1 MRTAVKS
8 LLSRDDENKARAYQ
22 EAHAHKIHPAI
33 QEPIPWD
40 DTTRQYRI
48 GATGSLA
55 ITHSINADVATDDF
69 KSAIAA
75 FTAAANRD
83 PSLRELDIRSAA
95 KWDDVIGE
103 AKSADQKNRDMVKGW
118 RGAPVSFVRDIAKW
132 ASGVDPWLE
141 LLGGNEYSAFVC
153 AGLRII
159 IKVLFT
165 ASRWLSY
172 S

>member
-1 MRTAVKS
+1 MSMRTAVKS

-22 EAHAHKIHPAI
+22 EAHAHKIHRAI

-40 DTTRQYRI
+40 DTTRQYKAGGI
-48 GATGSLA
+48 GPLATNRS
-55 ITHSINADVATDDF
+55 TSADLATDDF

-75 FTAAANRD
+75 FTAAANKDR
-83 PSLRELDIRSAA
+83 SLRELDIRDAA

-118 RGAPVSFVRDIAKW
+118 RGAPISFVRDIAKW

-159 IKVLFT
+159 IKVHYV
-165 ASRWLSY
+165 S
-172 S
+172 